1 MTKDLDGVGERL
13 LAELRRPRGHYGVQR
28 TSQLSGIPQSTLYDW
43 RSQSVYVP
51 DYDAASPTGWSYR
64 DLVFLRLL
72 AWLRQ
77 RGMERS
83 VAAIQVAR
91 VRAEIEAGERVR
103 YLYASSCALIA
114 AGERVDRIS
123 GESLLPF
130 DRLEALFAHFDIAEP
145 IRELGP
151 SRQRLWAPDLVR
163 PSKHSFIA
171 PSVMAG
177 DPCLDDT
184 RIPTA
189 TVYTLRTERD
199 LSSEDVVALY
209 PELDAEAVEDAYGL
223 ETRLRK
229 AVPNAA

>member
-1 MTKDLDGVGERL
+1 MIKDPDGDRL
-13 LAELRRPRGHYGVQR
+13 LSELRRPRGHYGVQR

-43 RSQSVYVP
+43 RSHRVYVP

-77 RGMERS
+77 RGMERPIAS
-83 VAAIQVAR
+83 EQVAR
-91 VRAEIEAGERVR
+91 VRAEIEAGEPVR
-103 YLYASSCALIA
+103 YLFASSRTLIA
-114 AGERVDRIS
+114 AGERTDRVS
-123 GESLLPF
+123 GENLLPF

-145 IRELGP
+145 IKELGP
-151 SRQRLWAPDLVR
+151 SRHRLWAPDLVR

-177 DPCLDDT
+177 DPCLNDT

-209 PELDAEAVEDAYGL
+209 PELDIEAVEDAYDL
-223 ETRLRK
+223 EARLRETV
-229 AVPNAA
+229 ASAA

>member
-1 MTKDLDGVGERL
+1 MMEDPDGGRL
-13 LAELRRPRGHYGVQR
+13 LSELRRPRGHYGVQR

-43 RSQSVYVP
+43 RSHRVYVP

-77 RGMERS
+77 RGMERA
-83 VAAIQVAR
+83 VASEQVAR
-91 VRAEIEAGERVR
+91 VRAEIEAGQHVR
-103 YLYASSCALIA
+103 YLFASARTLIA
-114 AGERVDRIS
+114 AGERTDRVS
-123 GESLLPF
+123 GENLLPF
-130 DRLEALFAHFDIAEP
+130 DRLEELFAQFDITEP
-145 IRELGP
+145 VKELGP
-151 SRQRLWAPDLVR
+151 SRHRLWAPDLVR

-177 DPCLDDT
+177 DPCLNDT

-209 PELDAEAVEDAYGL
+209 PELGVEAVEDAYGL
-223 ETRLRK
+223 EARLRE
-229 AVPNAA
+229 AVPSAA